1 MNVIFQI
8 NGGIGK
14 VIASTAVCI
23 SIKEK
28 YPDAKLIVVS
38 AYPEVFLGNKNV
50 DRAFAFGQQAYFYQE
65 YVENQEVLILAQEPY
80 LETNH
85 IKAKE
90 HLVETWCNM
99 YDLPFVQRQGELFLT
114 QREKDFLGKGYVSE
128 KPIFLIHA
136 NGGAN
141 DEQKYSWARDIPSNV
156 VNKIIDEYSKDYHVV
171 QMRREHQIAYDGASS
186 VLDSFRH
193 LLVLMLL
200 SEKRLFIDSFSQHAA
215 AALNLPS
222 TVLWIA
228 HNPDVF
234 GYEIHNNIQAL
245 PHTIKPELRSSYFS
259 KFNMIGDPVEFPY
272 NNELEIFDVNQIIK
286 SFK

>member
-1 MNVIFQI
+1 MNIILQI

-14 VIASTAVCI
+14 VIASTAICV

-85 IKAKE
+85 IKSKE

-99 YDLPFVQRQGELFLT
+99 YNLPLVQKHGELFLN
-114 QREKDFLGKGYVSE
+114 QREKDFLGKGYVSD

-141 DEQKYSWARDIPSNV
+141 EEQKYSSAPILLP
-156 VNKIIDEYSKDYHVV
+156 
-171 QMRREHQIAYDGASS
+171 
-186 VLDSFRH
+186 SFRN
-193 LLVLMLL
+193 VLPAPHSRRCDPHPAARARFDY
-200 SEKRLFIDSFSQHAA
+200 SETGR
-215 AALNLPS
+215 
-222 TVLWIA
+222 
-228 HNPDVF
+228 
-234 GYEIHNNIQAL
+234 
-245 PHTIKPELRSSYFS
+245 
-259 KFNMIGDPVEFPY
+259 
-272 NNELEIFDVNQIIK
+272 
-286 SFK
+286 

>member
-1 MNVIFQI
+1 MNIIFQI

-14 VIASTAVCI
+14 VIASTAICA

-28 YPDAKLIVVS
+28 YPDSKLIVVS
-38 AYPEVFLGNKNV
+38 GYPEVFLGNKNV
-50 DRAFAFGQQAYFYQE
+50 DRAFAFGQQAYFYEE

-85 IKAKE
+85 IKSKE
-90 HLVETWCNM
+90 HLIETWCNM
-99 YDLPFVQRQGELFLT
+99 YNLPLVKKQGELFLT
-114 QREKDFLGKGYVSE
+114 QREIDFLGKGYVSE

-141 DEQKYSWARDIPSNV
+141 DEQKYSWARDIPTSV
-156 VNKIIDEYSKDYHVV
+156 VNKVIDEYSKDYHIV
-171 QMRREHQIAYDGASS
+171 QMRRENQIAYDGASS

-228 HNPDVF
+228 HSPIVF
-234 GYEIHNNIQAL
+234 GYDLHKNIQAL
-245 PHTIKPELRSSYFS
+245 PHTIKPELRNSYFS
-259 KFNMIGDPVEFPY
+259 KFNMMGDPVEFPY
-272 NNELEIFDVNQIIK
+272 NNELEIFDVNQILQ